1 MLFNFSNIGAVYLF
15 LTKLY
20 FSYMVRNNI
29 FYKYNIFFQQ
39 LLIQNLKEISN
50 KWVIINGGDSVTVTK
65 TENTRRLWWR
75 N

>member
-65 TENTRRLWWR
+65 TEKTRRLWWR